1 MAQSANTEDYANGA
15 CMEQQFRGA
24 VERAGGGLVSS
35 FEKFRNEVES
45 FFKANM
51 KQMERRRVTIKKAFF
66 KFINE
71 AFADDIP
78 AKLNTTV
85 MSHEEN
91 SEAGVLMEELVKSH
105 GYKAESHAVVT
116 TDGYVLIVHRILP
129 ATLNESATK
138 SGIVL
143 LHHGLFGSS
152 EDWVL
157 LGPKK
162 SLPYLLVN
170 AHYDVWLTNARGNK
184 YSKAHMSRTMTDD
197 EFWNFSWHEIGQF
210 DLSAVIDYIREQN
223 DKDQPLHYVG
233 HSMGAT
239 ALLALLSTYP
249 TYNQVLKSAV
259 LLAPL
264 AFMYEV
270 KGPIRLLAEFYNQNT
285 FVSLKFLGAHDFAPL
300 EYFPRNFIEK
310 FCKGTKIMCLNPLLL
325 LANGGREIANKTL
338 RQNILNRVPAGGSMK
353 TIIHYIQLVKS
364 GQFQMFDMG
373 RSQNLK
379 KYGRVAPPI
388 YRLNDVTLP
397 VAIFSSSDDWLS
409 TIPDIQSLLSNILNP
424 VIHHVIKRH
433 EFSHTDFVW
442 AEDADVLVY
451 YLILD
456 VLKQITEGRNDK
468 NM

>member
-1 MAQSANTEDYANGA
+1 
-15 CMEQQFRGA
+15 
-24 VERAGGGLVSS
+24 
-35 FEKFRNEVES
+35 
-45 FFKANM
+45 M

-116 TDGYVLIVHRILP
+116 TDDYVLIVHRILP
-129 ATLNESATK
+129 PTLNESATK

-210 DLSAVIDYIREQN
+210 DLSAVIDYI
-223 DKDQPLHYVG
+223 P
-233 HSMGAT
+233 
-239 ALLALLSTYP
+239 
-249 TYNQVLKSAV
+249 
-259 LLAPL
+259 
-264 AFMYEV
+264 
-270 KGPIRLLAEFYNQNT
+270 
-285 FVSLKFLGAHDFAPL
+285 
-300 EYFPRNFIEK
+300 
-310 FCKGTKIMCLNPLLL
+310 
-325 LANGGREIANKTL
+325 NGGREIANKTL

-379 KYGRVAPPI
+379 KYSE
-388 YRLNDVTLP
+388 
-397 VAIFSSSDDWLS
+397 F
-409 TIPDIQSLLSNILNP
+409 
-424 VIHHVIKRH
+424 VI
-433 EFSHTDFVW
+433 
-442 AEDADVLVY
+442 
-451 YLILD
+451 
-456 VLKQITEGRNDK
+456 
-468 NM
+468 